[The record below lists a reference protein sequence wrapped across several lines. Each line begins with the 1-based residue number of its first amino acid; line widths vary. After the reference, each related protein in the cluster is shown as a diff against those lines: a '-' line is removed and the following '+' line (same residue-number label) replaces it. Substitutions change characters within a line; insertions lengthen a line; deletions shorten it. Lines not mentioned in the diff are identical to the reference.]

1 MTQAL
6 KGDKSFIPSN
16 KQIII
21 PTMVINKS
29 NVEDFSKKSADLLRK

>member
-6 KGDKSFIPSN
+6 NGDKSFIPSN

-29 NVEDFSKKSADLLRK
+29 NVDEFSKKLQDLLGK